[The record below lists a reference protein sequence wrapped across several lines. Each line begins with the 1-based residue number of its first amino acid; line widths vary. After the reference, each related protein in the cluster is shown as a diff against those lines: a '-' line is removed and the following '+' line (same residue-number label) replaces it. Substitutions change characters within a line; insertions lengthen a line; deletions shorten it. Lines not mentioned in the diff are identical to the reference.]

1 MEKEKRNKFI
11 NVRYSETE
19 LKLIDEHVKNTKL
32 SRSEY
37 LRKLSLNEIKLVY
50 PNQNKIEIEPAGD
63 KKEIKLLYNI
73 ANNINQI
80 AKIVNQKKV
89 SPSDQIL
96 TDIQHQIGK
105 YLDTKF

>member
-1 MEKEKRNKFI
+1 MDNEKRNKFI

-19 LKLIDEHVKNTKL
+19 IKLIDDYVKNTNF

-37 LRKLSLNEIKLVY
+37 LRKLSLNEIKLVF
-50 PNQNKIEIEPAGD
+50 PKPSEAENRPIGNLL
-63 KKEIKLLYNI
+63 EIKLLSNI

-80 AKIVNQKKV
+80 AKIVNQKKIA
-89 SPSDQIL
+89 PSDEIL
-96 TDIQHQIGK
+96 RNIQNQIGN

>member
-1 MEKEKRNKFI
+1 METEKRNKFI

-19 LKLIDEHVKNTKL
+19 IKLIDEYVKNTNF

-37 LRKLSLNEIKLVY
+37 LRKLSLNEIKLVLPY
-50 PNQNKIEIEPAGD
+50 RKKKNPEPTGD
-63 KKEIKLLYNI
+63 KFELKLLSNI

-89 SPSDQIL
+89 VPGDHIL
-96 TDIQHQIGK
+96 KDIQNQIGK